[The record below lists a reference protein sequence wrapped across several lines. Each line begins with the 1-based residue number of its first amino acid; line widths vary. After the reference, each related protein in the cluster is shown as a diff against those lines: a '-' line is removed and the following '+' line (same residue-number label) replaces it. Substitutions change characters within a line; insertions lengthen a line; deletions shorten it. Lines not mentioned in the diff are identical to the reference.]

1 MKLKI
6 FALHAALSFITLLI
20 LLITSINIINNY
32 NKKLIETNLNQTLNI
47 TRNLLSSSSSSL
59 NDTIT
64 NTSKTICESNTNLRL
79 TIIDKDG
86 NVLYDSLA
94 DTLDEN
100 HLNREEIKN
109 LGTVVIRY
117 SDTLNTNMMYLA
129 QVNIV
134 NNSTLYVRV
143 ALPMDYVNSAITN
156 SVIITIIVFLIVLII
171 TLLIDYKFIEY
182 SMKPIKNDINRLN
195 YLVSNEY
202 LDTDKINVDSLGKQI
217 DDTKEL
223 IETKIN
229 SLEFEKEKLNY
240 IINTMKQ
247 GLIIVDLYMNVVL
260 VNDYIRDLF
269 NYTEAPYDTL
279 LNITIMP
286 EFNELFREVI
296 ASNDSSKE
304 FNINNKHYILYASKF
319 KTKTL
324 NINNEGVC
332 FTLFDITNETNLKKA
347 KSDFFANASHELKSP
362 LTSIIGY
369 SEMIKAG
376 FITDKEEINS
386 SLDRILAE
394 SKRMNDIVIEM
405 LELSRLETNDKK
417 ETKDMI
423 SMKNTTLQVLK
434 SFDQAILDKGLEI
447 IITGSDFTTLIS
459 NEDLY
464 TLIKNVLENAIR
476 YNKDHGKIYID
487 INPTNKTLKIKDT
500 GIGIPDEYKDRI
512 WERFFR
518 VDKARSRKLG
528 GTGLGLSI
536 VKYICINN
544 NITVNLDSKINEF
557 TEFTFTFKD

>member
-6 FALHAALSFITLLI
+6 FTLHALLSFITLLI

-32 NKKLIETNLNQTLNI
+32 NKTLIESNLNQTLNI
-47 TRNLLSSSSSSL
+47 TRNLLSSSTSSID
-59 NDTIT
+59 DTISE
-64 NTSKTICESNTNLRL
+64 TSKIICESNSNLRL

-86 NVLYDSLA
+86 SVLYDS
-94 DTLDEN
+94 TTEIQGEN

-117 SDTLNTNMMYLA
+117 SDTLHTNMMYLA
-129 QVNIV
+129 QVSVV

-143 ALPMDYVNSAITN
+143 ALPMDYVNSAITS
-156 SVIITIIVFLIVLII
+156 SVIISIIVFLIVLII

-195 YLVSNEY
+195 YLVTNNY
-202 LDTDKINVDSLGKQI
+202 LDTDKISIDSLSQQI
-217 DDTKEL
+217 DNTKEL

-260 VNDYIRDLF
+260 VNDYIRTLF

-286 EFNELFREVI
+286 EFNELFRE
-296 ASNDSSKE
+296 ALTKDSSKE
-304 FNINNKHYILYASKF
+304 FNLNNKHYVLYASKF

-332 FTLFDITNETNLKKA
+332 FTLFDITDETNLKKA

-376 FITDKEEINS
+376 FITDTDEINA
-386 SLDRILAE
+386 SLDRILFEA
-394 SKRMNDIVIEM
+394 KRMNDIVIEM
-405 LELSRLETNDKK
+405 LELSRLETNEKMKTNDNLS
-417 ETKDMI
+417 I
-423 SMKNTTLQVLK
+423 KNTTLQVLK
-434 SFDQAILDKGLEI
+434 SFDQAINDKKIEV
-447 IITGSDFTTLIS
+447 IITGDDFNTLIS
-459 NEDLY
+459 SEDLY

-476 YNKDHGKIYID
+476 YNKNNGKIYID
-487 INPTNKTLKIKDT
+487 ISSTNKSLKIKDT
-500 GIGIPDEYKDRI
+500 GIGIPDKYRDRI

-544 NITVNLDSKINEF
+544 EIKVDLDSKVDEY
-557 TEFTFTFKD
+557 TTFTFTFKN

>member
-6 FALHAALSFITLLI
+6 FTLHALLSFITLLI

-32 NKKLIETNLNQTLNI
+32 NKTLIESNLNQTLNI
-47 TRNLLSSSSSSL
+47 TRNLLSSSTSSID
-59 NDTIT
+59 DTISE
-64 NTSKTICESNTNLRL
+64 TSKTICESNSNLRL
-79 TIIDKDG
+79 TIIDKNG
-86 NVLYDSLA
+86 NVLYDS
-94 DTLDEN
+94 TTEIQGEN

-117 SDTLNTNMMYLA
+117 SDTLHTNMMYLA
-129 QVNIV
+129 QVSVV

-143 ALPMDYVNSAITN
+143 ALPMDYVNSAITS
-156 SVIITIIVFLIVLII
+156 SVIISIIVFLIVLII

-195 YLVSNEY
+195 YLVTNNY
-202 LDTDKINVDSLGKQI
+202 LDTDKISVDSLNQQI
-217 DDTKEL
+217 DKTKEL

-260 VNDYIRDLF
+260 VNDYIRNLF
-269 NYTEAPYDTL
+269 NYTLAPYDTL

-286 EFNELFREVI
+286 EFNELFRE
-296 ASNDSSKE
+296 ALTKDSSKE
-304 FNINNKHYILYASKF
+304 FNLNNKHYILYASKF

-332 FTLFDITNETNLKKA
+332 FTLFDITDETNLKKA

-362 LTSIIGY
+362 LTCIIGY

-376 FITDKEEINS
+376 FITDTDEINA
-386 SLDRILAE
+386 SLDRILFEAN
-394 SKRMNDIVIEM
+394 RMNDIVIEM
-405 LELSRLETNDKK
+405 LELSRLETNEKK
-417 ETKDMI
+417 EINDNLSI
-423 SMKNTTLQVLK
+423 KNTTFQVLK
-434 SFDQAILDKGLEI
+434 SFVQAINDKAIEVI
-447 IITGSDFTTLIS
+447 VTGDDFNTLIS
-459 NEDLY
+459 SEDLY

-476 YNKDHGKIYID
+476 YNKNNGKIYID
-487 INPTNKTLKIKDT
+487 ISATYKSLKIKDT
-500 GIGIPDEYKDRI
+500 GIGIPNKYRDRI

-544 NITVNLDSKINEF
+544 EIKVELDSKVDEY
-557 TEFTFTFKD
+557 TTFTFTFKN

>member
-6 FALHAALSFITLLI
+6 FTLHALLSFITLLI

-32 NKKLIETNLNQTLNI
+32 NKTLIESNLNQTLNI
-47 TRNLLSSSSSSL
+47 TRNLLSSSTSSID
-59 NDTIT
+59 DTISE
-64 NTSKTICESNTNLRL
+64 TSKTICESNSNLRL
-79 TIIDKDG
+79 TIIDKNG
-86 NVLYDSLA
+86 NVLYDS
-94 DTLDEN
+94 TTEIQGEN

-117 SDTLNTNMMYLA
+117 SDTLHTNMMYLA
-129 QVNIV
+129 QVSVV

-143 ALPMDYVNSAITN
+143 ALPMDYVNSAITS
-156 SVIITIIVFLIVLII
+156 SVIISIIVFLIVLII

-195 YLVSNEY
+195 YLVTNNY
-202 LDTDKINVDSLGKQI
+202 LDTDKISVDSLNQQI
-217 DDTKEL
+217 DKTKEL

-260 VNDYIRDLF
+260 VNDYIRNLF
-269 NYTEAPYDTL
+269 NYTLAPYDTL

-286 EFNELFREVI
+286 EFNELFRE
-296 ASNDSSKE
+296 ALTKDSSKE
-304 FNINNKHYILYASKF
+304 FNLNNKHYILYASKF

-332 FTLFDITNETNLKKA
+332 FTLFDITDETNLKKA

-376 FITDKEEINS
+376 FITDTDEINA
-386 SLDRILAE
+386 SLDRILFEA
-394 SKRMNDIVIEM
+394 KRMNDIVIEM
-405 LELSRLETNDKK
+405 LELSRLETNEKK
-417 ETKDMI
+417 EINDNLSI
-423 SMKNTTLQVLK
+423 KNTTFQVLK
-434 SFDQAILDKGLEI
+434 SFVQAINDKAIEVI
-447 IITGSDFTTLIS
+447 VTGDDFNTLIS
-459 NEDLY
+459 SEDLY

-476 YNKDHGKIYID
+476 YNKNNGKIYID
-487 INPTNKTLKIKDT
+487 ISATYKSLKIKDT
-500 GIGIPDEYKDRI
+500 GIGIPNKYRDRI

-544 NITVNLDSKINEF
+544 EIKVELDSKVDEY
-557 TEFTFTFKD
+557 TTFTFTFKN